1 MKKDLK
7 QITVETLPNGYSLE
21 IEGQAF
27 MYHSIDKLIRGIAL
41 HLTVICCRVSV
52 RRMPD

>member
-21 IEGQAF
+21 IEGEQF
-27 MYHSIDKLIRGIAL
+27 MYHSVERLIKGIAV
-41 HLTVICCRVSV
+41 HLGLL
-52 RRMPD
+52 